1 VLASPM
7 VRPPAIRLDA
17 QDRAELESLL
27 TRVKRRIQDG
37 V

>member
-1 VLASPM
+1 M
-7 VRPPAIRLDA
+7 VRPPGARLDA

-27 TRVKRRIQDG
+27 TRVKRRVQDG